1 MNEFT
6 AVVEDLVEL
15 FEELI
20 EIEQIKIEAVKKNM
34 VSYVEDCMNREQAA
48 VLKLRGLEK
57 KRETCQKNMG
67 FEGYTFKQILES
79 TTGEDHSRLR
89 QLFDTLSHHVSL
101 FQDTNESARAML
113 EISLHNINKAILRT
127 HQNNSKDKK
136 NWEGLI

>member
-6 AVVEDLVEL
+6 TIVEDLVEL
-15 FEELI
+15 FKELTQ
-20 EIEQIKIEAVKKNM
+20 IEQVKIEAVKKNM
-34 VSYVEDCMNREQAA
+34 VTYVEDCMNKEQAA

-57 KRETCQKNMG
+57 KREACQKDMG
-67 FEGYTFKQILES
+67 LDGYTFKQILET
-79 TTGEDHSRLR
+79 TTGEERGQLK
-89 QLFDTLSHHVSL
+89 QLFDTLSYHVSL

-113 EISLHNINKAILRT
+113 EISLHNINKAIIRT

>member
-6 AVVEDLVEL
+6 TVVEDLIQLFKEL
-15 FEELI
+15 TQ
-20 EIEQIKIEAVKKNM
+20 IEQIKIEAVKKNM
-34 VSYVEDCMNREQAA
+34 VSYVEDCMNKEQAA

-57 KRETCQKNMG
+57 KREACQLDMG
-67 FEGYTFKQILES
+67 FEGYTFKQILDT
-79 TTGEDHSRLR
+79 TTGEEHSRLQ
-89 QLFDTLSHHVSL
+89 QLFDTLSYHVSL

-113 EISLHNINKAILRT
+113 EISLHNINKAIIRT

>member
-67 FEGYTFKQILES
+67 FEGYTFKQILEA
-79 TTGEDHSRLR
+79 TTGEEHSRLR

-127 HQNNSKDKK
+127 HQNNAKDKK

>member
-34 VSYVEDCMNREQAA
+34 VTYVEDCMNREQAA

-57 KRETCQKNMG
+57 KREACQKNMG
-67 FEGYTFKQILES
+67 FEGYTFKQILDS
-79 TTGEDHSRLR
+79 TSGEEHSRL
-89 QLFDTLSHHVSL
+89 QMLFDTLSHHVSL

-113 EISLHNINKAILRT
+113 EISLHNINKAIIRT
-127 HQNNSKDKK
+127 HQNNTKDKK